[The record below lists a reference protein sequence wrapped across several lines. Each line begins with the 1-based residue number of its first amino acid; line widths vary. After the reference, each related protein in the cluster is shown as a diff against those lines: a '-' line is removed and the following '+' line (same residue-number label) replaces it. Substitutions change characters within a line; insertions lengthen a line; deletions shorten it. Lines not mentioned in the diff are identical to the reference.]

1 MSRDSNLSAK
11 FSLSS
16 LLWIA
21 LLCVFWLFF
30 LSLGSGLHVKGIE
43 WRECARPSKK
53 GRKRPRLPCCLPFSM
68 HWLFVC
74 LFCLPG
80 QFIYRL
86 GISFAFF
93 WACPHWPVVS
103 LVSSSGQLVS
113 KQINVSIKE
122 NCSCE
127 ITSKHWPSEQQMKK
141 GHCVKDTFQKGVL
154 QFY

>member
-21 LLCVFWLFF
+21 LLCVF

-74 LFCLPG
+74 FACQGHLSIDLASALPFFGPALTG
-80 QFIYRL
+80 QWSAWSVLVDNWWANRL
-86 GISFAFF
+86 MFPLRRTAHVKSPASTD
-93 WACPHWPVVS
+93 HR
-103 LVSSSGQLVS
+103 SSKWKRDTVS
-113 KQINVSIKE
+113 K
-122 NCSCE
+122 
-127 ITSKHWPSEQQMKK
+127 
-141 GHCVKDTFQKGVL
+141 TFQKGVL